1 MSEMGVIEM
10 SEREVRKQFQ
20 REMLEKLIDSELEL
34 RIVRPP
40 SLQDEVILLKKAI
53 RVRLTIQQ
61 IAKSDLSLET
71 AQRKFMLHNEMVRM
85 IQDFGYFTTHQLG
98 MQGSQLRLLLNRH
111 RPHLP

>member
-40 SLQDEVILLKKAI
+40 LIAGRSYPPEKGDSSAPHHPTNREV
-53 RVRLTIQQ
+53 
-61 IAKSDLSLET
+61 
-71 AQRKFMLHNEMVRM
+71 
-85 IQDFGYFTTHQLG
+85 
-98 MQGSQLRLLLNRH
+98 
-111 RPHLP
+111 